1 MRLRK
6 KILLIILLTVCT
18 LPAQFKQS
26 AGVGMGIFIP
36 EGMAAESS
44 FNTAIKDSGLS
55 RISAVWLPL
64 TYDFSVTV
72 YPSLKLGYFRYSSAI
87 LSNLSSNNFAFSIV
101 MNGMSVQTFFTF
113 MNTFEATFGMV
124 PMLGSANFIQDEL
137 TAATSPFQL
146 ATSTEGGMSHS
157 FIAYYSWIGLRYHLK
172 HWLALEMALG
182 YLDAEIDGKSWK
194 NNGEIVDFQAD
205 MKLSG
210 PTLRFGV
217 VFGW

>member
-1 MRLRK
+1 MKRLF
-6 KILLIILLTVCT
+6 IILLF
-18 LPAQFKQS
+18 LSNFSSAQFNYS

-36 EGMAAESS
+36 EGMAADAS

-55 RISAVWLPL
+55 RISAFWLPL

-72 YPSLKLGYFRYSSAI
+72 YPSVKLGYFRYSSAI
-87 LSNLSSNNFAFSIV
+87 LSNLSSNNFAFSVV
-101 MNGMSVQTFFTF
+101 MNGMSVQTFFSF
-113 MNTFEATFGMV
+113 MNKFEATFGMV
-124 PMLGSANFIQDEL
+124 PLLGSANFIQDEL
-137 TAATSPFQL
+137 TATTTPFQL
-146 ATSTEGGMSHS
+146 ATSTKGGMSHGL
-157 FIAYYSWIGLRYHLK
+157 FAYYSWIGLRFHLK
-172 HWLALEMALG
+172 HWLALETALG

-194 NNGEIVDFQAD
+194 NNGEDVDFQAD